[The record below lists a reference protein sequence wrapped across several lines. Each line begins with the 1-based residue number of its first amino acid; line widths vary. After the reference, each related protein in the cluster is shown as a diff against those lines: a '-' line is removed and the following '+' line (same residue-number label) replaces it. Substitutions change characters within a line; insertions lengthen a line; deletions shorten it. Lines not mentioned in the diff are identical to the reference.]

1 MKEAC
6 ATAGVGRMHKWG
18 KHACMPASRD
28 RGLPAEVIWVTVLR
42 DLVEGVEGERRGIVV
57 GRSGGRRDVADRGG
71 GLWLASDGDDR
82 GTRRQKKPETV
93 RGLSS
98 RVDGTTTAASKH
110 EQLLWL
116 ECHISGAGSMISFRD
131 LAS

>member
-1 MKEAC
+1 
-6 ATAGVGRMHKWG
+6 
-18 KHACMPASRD
+18 MPASRD

-42 DLVEGVEGERRGIVV
+42 DLVEGVEGERCGIVF

-82 GTRRQKKPETV
+82 GTRRQKKTRDCKRLELAGRWNDDSCQQARTI
-93 RGLSS
+93 GW
-98 RVDGTTTAASKH
+98 A
-110 EQLLWL
+110 LWL
-116 ECHISGAGSMISFRD
+116 ECHISDAGSMISFRD